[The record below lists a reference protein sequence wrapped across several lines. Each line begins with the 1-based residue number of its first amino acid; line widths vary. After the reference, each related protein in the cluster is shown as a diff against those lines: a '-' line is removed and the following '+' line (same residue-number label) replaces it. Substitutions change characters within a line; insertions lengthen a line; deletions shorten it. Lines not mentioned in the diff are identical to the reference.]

1 MGSALTETEN
11 WDLLVDCTSRDG
23 RQMLDAGG
31 HLSDKRTLLIRRTY
45 RFKHSTKYSNKSAS
59 AFTNGEETTD
69 SIISKML
76 SNLSCLVFDRSS
88 VMKKIKYAF

>member
-1 MGSALTETEN
+1 
-11 WDLLVDCTSRDG
+11 
-23 RQMLDAGG
+23 MLDAGV
-31 HLSDKRTLLIRRTY
+31 HLSDKPTLLMKTHIPFQTQY
-45 RFKHSTKYSNKSAS
+45 QNSLPAS

-76 SNLSCLVFDRSS
+76 SNLSCLVFDRLS